1 LAGVVLSPGPEHPP
15 EESGETVNA
24 RADVRP
30 VPDGP
35 ARWPV
40 LVAVAVVVASVA
52 GFCAGLWMELQ
63 SGRREEFGDQVAFLA
78 FAAVGAAI
86 FARRPGLVAR
96 FVRSDGVER
105 LQLKWFTY
113 AARILF
119 VYIMFGGVLLED
131 MLGIRS
137 ETEIPL
143 AMAFAF
149 LPISSGIAILRY
161 RLYEIDRII
170 SRTVSYG
177 AVAGLLALVYVGGIV
192 LIQSI
197 VPASGSLA
205 VAASTLAAAAL
216 FNPVRRRTLGLI
228 DRRFNRSRYNAELEV
243 QAFAGRLKSQMELE
257 AVSADVTR
265 VLARTLQ
272 PGSAG
277 VWIRSHHSPV

>member
-1 LAGVVLSPGPEHPP
+1 
-15 EESGETVNA
+15 
-24 RADVRP
+24 
-30 VPDGP
+30 
-35 ARWPV
+35 
-40 LVAVAVVVASVA
+40 
-52 GFCAGLWMELQ
+52 
-63 SGRREEFGDQVAFLA
+63 
-78 FAAVGAAI
+78 
-86 FARRPGLVAR
+86 
-96 FVRSDGVER
+96 
-105 LQLKWFTY
+105 
-113 AARILF
+113 
-119 VYIMFGGVLLED
+119 MFGGVLLED

-177 AVAGLLALVYVGGIV
+177 AVAGLLALVYVGGVV

-205 VAASTLAAAAL
+205 AASTLAAAAL

-243 QAFAGRLKSQMELE
+243 QAS
-257 AVSADVTR
+257 
-265 VLARTLQ
+265 
-272 PGSAG
+272 PGG
-277 VWIRSHHSPV
+277 

>member
-1 LAGVVLSPGPEHPP
+1 
-15 EESGETVNA
+15 
-24 RADVRP
+24 
-30 VPDGP
+30 
-35 ARWPV
+35 
-40 LVAVAVVVASVA
+40 
-52 GFCAGLWMELQ
+52 
-63 SGRREEFGDQVAFLA
+63 
-78 FAAVGAAI
+78 
-86 FARRPGLVAR
+86 
-96 FVRSDGVER
+96 
-105 LQLKWFTY
+105 
-113 AARILF
+113 
-119 VYIMFGGVLLED
+119 MFGGVLLED

-170 SRTVSYG
+170 SRTVR
-177 AVAGLLALVYVGGIV
+177 AVAGMLALVYVGGIV

-243 QAFAGRLKSQMELE
+243 QAS
-257 AVSADVTR
+257 
-265 VLARTLQ
+265 
-272 PGSAG
+272 PGG
-277 VWIRSHHSPV
+277 